1 MPIFYDPPASHGSWH
16 SPCDQN
22 PSRAPVT
29 QPWNVSCEDAEGESA
44 LSSGDSP
51 RVLWDDKVAYAPPDE
66 GESVDSPRVL
76 WDDNMVYAP
85 PDQGESGESP
95 RVLSRS
101 PFRSSEDV
109 RSPNTT
115 LSSSSARSWSSEDDN
130 EAYASPDEGE
140 CGGSPRVLL
149 HSPFRSSEHV
159 LSPNTALSSS
169 SARSWTSEEYAA
181 DEKIDLE
188 DLIAHMIFVFVVI
201 VHIFLGKIM
210 LTLNIFTVCTN
221 SMDLDATATLN
232 TYPLQSAGE

>member
-1 MPIFYDPPASHGSWH
+1 M
-16 SPCDQN
+16 
-22 PSRAPVT
+22 
-29 QPWNVSCEDAEGESA
+29 SCEDAEGESA

-66 GESVDSPRVL
+66 GESGDSPRVL

-130 EAYASPDEGE
+130 EAYAPPDEKNW
-140 CGGSPRVLL
+140 RKMKKKNW
-149 HSPFRSSEHV
+149 R
-159 LSPNTALSSS
+159 NKR
-169 SARSWTSEEYAA
+169 RSWRGC
-181 DEKIDLE
+181 EKGI
-188 DLIAHMIFVFVVI
+188 
-201 VHIFLGKIM
+201 
-210 LTLNIFTVCTN
+210 LN
-221 SMDLDATATLN
+221 
-232 TYPLQSAGE
+232 